1 MQVNISPESCSD
13 SIPEEMYKAACVYT
27 SEEAIMSFQIV
38 GYPTMIK
45 ESWGGGGKG
54 IRKVCDHSPG
64 VTLLLKMAEALATF
78 FLVLL
83 GVFKVGF

>member
-1 MQVNISPESCSD
+1 MQVKISPESCLD

-45 ESWGGGGKG
+45 ASWGGGGKG

-64 VTLLLKMAEALATF
+64 VTLLLKMAEALAMF
-78 FLVLL
+78 FQYC
-83 GVFKVGF
+83 